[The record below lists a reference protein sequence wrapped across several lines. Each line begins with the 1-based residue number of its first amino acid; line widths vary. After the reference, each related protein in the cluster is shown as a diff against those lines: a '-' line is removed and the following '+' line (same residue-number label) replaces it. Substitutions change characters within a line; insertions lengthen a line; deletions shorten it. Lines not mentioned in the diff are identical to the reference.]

1 MEPTDPPAP
10 KRLNPLGVE
19 GTPHSFVQWVFVETG
34 LNMRLFTYW
43 SVYFVILLS
52 VFVVRAG
59 LAVFCDTELVCS
71 ADGNALSFGLSPSA
85 MFAICLLAAAALAA
99 LIARLYRQRK
109 D

>member
-1 MEPTDPPAP
+1 M
-10 KRLNPLGVE
+10 K
-19 GTPHSFVQWVFVETG
+19 GTPLSFIDWVFVETG
-34 LNMRLFTYW
+34 LNMRVFTYW

-71 ADGNALSFGLSPSA
+71 ADGNALGFDVSPLA
-85 MFAICLLAAAALAA
+85 MFAICFLAAAALAA
-99 LIARLYRQRK
+99 LIARLYRQGK